1 MAVATVVVQWGL
13 SMQKAALY
21 TATVVFFVVSLAH
34 LLRYVAET
42 EIVVGGVVLPE
53 SLSLV
58 VGLVLMGLAVWLFVA
73 GRRS

>member
-1 MAVATVVVQWGL
+1 
-13 SMQKAALY
+13 MQKAALY

-42 EIVVGGVVLPE
+42 EIVVGRFVGPV

-58 VGLVLMGLAVWLFVA
+58 VGLVIMGLAHWLFVA

>member
-1 MAVATVVVQWGL
+1 MAVATVVIQWGL

-21 TATVVFFVVSLAH
+21 TATVIFLAVSLAH
-34 LLRYVAET
+34 LLRYVAQI
-42 EIVVGGVVLPE
+42 EIVVGGVVVPE

-58 VGLVLMGLAVWLFVA
+58 VSLVFLGLALWLFVA